1 MKIAQLLVGLDQ
13 YLHVDN
19 AISNSHKE
27 ADRILLNWL
36 MQILID
42 DDNFDEERN
51 RVLIPLLD

>member
-19 AISNSHKE
+19 AISHIHKE